1 MRKTFWIIW
10 LVLLAGC
17 GSSRQTIGP
26 VVTSAPATQAAAA
39 TGAPPPTAGG
49 GQLALEPVA
58 EGFTEPTF
66 VTHAGD
72 GSGRMFVAEQG
83 GTIRTLDG
91 AMFLDIRDR
100 VNPSSNEQGLLG
112 LAFAPDF
119 ASSGV
124 FYVNYTARN
133 DNSITARF
141 RSADGGTSGDP
152 ASEEVLLDI
161 EDPAANHNGGML
173 AFGPDG
179 YLYVG
184 LGDGGAGD
192 DRFKNGQN
200 LRALWGKLLRLD
212 VSAATGYAT
221 PADNPFDADEA
232 RPEIWAYGV
241 RNPWRFSFDRATGD
255 LYVGDVGQNRL
266 ERINYQ
272 PAGSPGGQNYGWP
285 IIEATSCLSGD
296 SCDRAGLTL
305 PIAEYSH
312 DEGGCSVI
320 GGYVYRGARYPDLAG
335 TYLYGDYCSGKIW
348 TLRRAGE
355 SWTASQALDKAM
367 LISSFG
373 EDEAGELYVVAHN
386 EGAIYRLVLR

>member
-1 MRKTFWIIW
+1 
-10 LVLLAGC
+10 
-17 GSSRQTIGP
+17 
-26 VVTSAPATQAAAA
+26 
-39 TGAPPPTAGG
+39 
-49 GQLALEPVA
+49 
-58 EGFTEPTF
+58 
-66 VTHAGD
+66 
-72 GSGRMFVAEQG
+72 MFVVEQG
-83 GTIRTLDG
+83 GTIRTMDG

-124 FYVNYTARN
+124 FYVNYIARN

-141 RSADGGTSGDP
+141 RSADGGQSGDP

-179 YLYVG
+179 YLYIG
-184 LGDGGAGD
+184 LGDGGAAN

-200 LRALWGKLLRLD
+200 LRSLWGKLLRID

-232 RPEIWAYGV
+232 LPEIWAYGV
-241 RNPWRFSFDRATGD
+241 RNPWRFSFDRVTGD

-285 IIEATSCLSGD
+285 IIEASSCLSGD
-296 SCDRAGLTL
+296 SCDRTGLTL

-312 DEGGCSVI
+312 DEGGCTVI

-335 TYLYGDYCSGKIW
+335 TYLYADYCSGKIW

-355 SWTASQALDKAM
+355 SWTPSLALDKSM

-386 EGAIYRLVLR
+386 EGAIYRLVQ